1 MTRSPFLLSVAL
13 LICGAAVL
21 DAQPAEEN
29 QRYRLAQGYEQSGD
43 LKSAA
48 RVFRELYD
56 ADHQSNVYFQGV
68 LRTYTGLLRFD
79 ELLPIVQDRASHFPR
94 DVDIRALYANILHRN
109 HRPEEAIKEWAAAT
123 EIQPDQEFAWSLV
136 AQSQLDVQLYDLAAK
151 TYTQARARLGDAGL
165 FGEQMAQ
172 LYAVTGKYEEA
183 TNEYLNL
190 LSTSA
195 ARIGSIK
202 NGMGFYTVNPRGADA
217 AIAVINKRLQSI
229 PDFPPYLDLLAWLY
243 TEKRDYDG
251 ALDVVKKI
259 DQIRK
264 GNGSDIYAF
273 ADAALSDERYD
284 AAINALEYFQRTY
297 PATNALHGSVVLA
310 YAHALEGRFHALPA
324 HTKSDVEGLIGRYM
338 AIVKENPGTAS
349 AAEALLQV
357 AKLQAYDLNEVK
369 DGIATLNRLE
379 KEYPKAPSLE
389 ESAFL
394 LGEFYL
400 RDGDLEKADD
410 RFATGIRASEDEHI
424 RDLSMLRRGEI
435 LFYRGRFARADSL
448 FAELARNIGGEAAND
463 ALEYRFMLQE
473 NMGKNDSTLAHYA
486 AGTFALLR
494 NAWKD
499 AAREMDLSV
508 AAGKNGSLAD
518 DALLGKA
525 KAQEELGDAG
535 DAVATLLGVVKDY
548 ADGTVAD
555 QALFHA
561 GEISE
566 GKLADKPKAIELYT
580 RLLTE
585 YPASSYVVR
594 ARARI
599 RALRG
604 ES

>member
-48 RVFRELYD
+48 RVYGELYD

-68 LRTYTGLLRFD
+68 LRTYTALLRFD

-123 EIQPDQEFAWSLV
+123 EIQPDQAFAWSLV
-136 AQSQLDVQLYDLAAK
+136 AQSQLDVQLYELAAK

-259 DQIRK
+259 DRIRK

-284 AAINALEYFQRTY
+284 AAI
-297 PATNALHGSVVLA
+297 NALHGSVVLA

-324 HTKSDVEGLIGRYM
+324 HTKSDVEGLIERYM

-349 AAEALLQV
+349 AAESLLQV

-410 RFATGIRASEDEHI
+410 RFAAGIRASEDEHI

-473 NMGKNDSTLAHYA
+473 NMGKNDSALAHYA

-535 DAVATLLGVVKDY
+535 DAAATLLGVVKDY